1 MSAFEKPLKRV
12 GLNHIELEAV
22 FHQVFES
29 SHRTR
34 LVGGAAEPLYSPAS
48 NAVSFHQIIYTRD
61 YAASAL
67 HEIAHWCVAGR
78 QRRLQEDYG
87 YWYAPDGRSEQQQ
100 ALFEKVEVKPQALEW
115 IFSVAAGR
123 GFRVSA
129 DNLAAELGASNEF
142 KDAIFHQVQHY
153 CVEGLPNR
161 AHKFTEALAERS
173 GLCSPLTPDYY
184 LREVL

>member
-34 LVGGAAEPLYSPAS
+34 LVGGADEPLYSPAS

-67 HEIAHWCVAGR
+67 HEIAHWCVAGS
-78 QRRLQEDYG
+78 QRRLLEDYG

-129 DNLAAELGASNEF
+129 DNLEAELGASNEF

-153 CVEGLPNR
+153 FVEGLPNR